1 MSEFVV
7 ERVDQRDVQRRGGC
21 FSKYPTS
28 FVVCYLLRRYG
39 IRKVLDVTY
48 GEGRF
53 YYLCKDEVIVVGSD
67 PVKREWVAAP
77 REFHQLNV
85 FQFYGMVRDG
95 ALRLPKVDAV
105 VADPPK
111 WTRNATYRRS
121 AFNYIIGTP
130 ELIIEYASRIA
141 RLTKTTY
148 LLTHYKDLVELDGFK
163 PVHVVEYVL
172 MSRYLNLR
180 NGSKSL
186 FILFRSEGVSP

>member
-1 MSEFVV
+1 VVGVSEFIIEHVN
-7 ERVDQRDVQRRGGC
+7 QRDVQRRGGC

-67 PVKREWVAAP
+67 PVRREWVTMP
-77 REFHQLNV
+77 KEFHQLNV
-85 FQFYGMVRDG
+85 FQLYGMVRDG

-148 LLTHYKDLVELDGFK
+148 LLTHYKDLVKLDDFK
-163 PVHVVEYVL
+163 LAHVIEFTI
-172 MSRYLNLR
+172 MTRYLNLR
-180 NGSKSL
+180 NRNKSL
-186 FILFRSEGVSP
+186 FTLYKSK